1 MQRRSEGEV
10 AFLYICWS
18 HFRGV
23 LNEESEKC
31 LEASRLANIY
41 ARLMWLYILFFF
53 FSLGGGQSAYNPD
66 GGGVGWLGSD
76 SQIV

>member
-1 MQRRSEGEV
+1 MLGSFQTSKYIRSPHV
-10 AFLYICWS
+10 ALYT
-18 HFRGV
+18 F
-23 LNEESEKC
+23 
-31 LEASRLANIY
+31 
-41 ARLMWLYILFFF
+41 FFF